1 MLIALDVGN
10 TNTVIGIFDGEVLKA
25 DWRIRTERDV
35 TVDELGMLFRN
46 LFDSRGLDFSKANN
60 LIISCVVPP
69 MLDTLENFGRKYVQ
83 TDPLVVGPGIKT
95 GIPILIDNPKE
106 VGADRVV
113 NAVAAYDK
121 YRRSLIIIDLGTS
134 TNFDY
139 VSPKG
144 EYMGGVIAPGLIIS
158 SEALFQKA
166 SKLQRIEISRP
177 KRVIGKDTI
186 SAMLSGLVYGHV
198 GLIDGIVR
206 RMIAEAGT
214 DPLVIASG
222 GLAPLVAVE
231 SETITEVIPDLTLD
245 GLRILFNLNRTP
257 RGQS

>member
-1 MLIALDVGN
+1 MLIAIDIGN
-10 TNTVIGIFDGEVLKA
+10 TNTVIGAFEGDTLKA

-46 LFDSRGLDFSKANN
+46 LFDSQGLDFAQADEM
-60 LIISCVVPP
+60 IISCVVPP
-69 MLDTLENFGRKYVQ
+69 MLDAVVNFGRKYVR
-83 TDPLVVGPGIKT
+83 TEPLVVGPGIKT

-113 NAVAAYDK
+113 NVVAAYER
-121 YRRSLIIIDLGTS
+121 YHRALIVVDLGTS

-144 EYMGGVIAPGLIIS
+144 EYVGGVIAPGLIIS

-177 KRVIGKDTI
+177 KRAIGRDTI
-186 SAMLSGLVYGHV
+186 SAMLAGLVYGHV
-198 GLIDGIVR
+198 GLIDGVVR
-206 RMIAEAGT
+206 RMKTEAGT
-214 DPLVIASG
+214 DPMVIASG
-222 GLAPLVAVE
+222 GLAHLIAAE
-231 SETITEVIPDLTLD
+231 SETIDEVIPDLTLD
-245 GLRILFNLNRTP
+245 GLRIIFNLNRTP
-257 RGQS
+257 RDQN

>member
-1 MLIALDVGN
+1 MLIAIDVGN
-10 TNTVIGIFDGEVLKA
+10 TNTVIGTFDGEDLKA
-25 DWRIRTERDV
+25 NWRIRTERDM

-46 LFDSRGLDFSKANN
+46 LFDSQGLDFSRANE

-69 MLDTLENFGRKYVQ
+69 MLDTIVHFSRKYVQ
-83 TDPLVVGPGIKT
+83 AEPLIVGPGIKT
-95 GIPILIDNPKE
+95 GLSILIDNPKE

-113 NAVAAYDK
+113 NAVAAYNIFH
-121 YRRSLIIIDLGTS
+121 RSLIVVDLGTS

-158 SEALFQKA
+158 SEALYQKA
-166 SKLQRIEISRP
+166 SKLQRVEISKP
-177 KRVIGKDTI
+177 KRIIGKDTV
-186 SAMLSGLVYGHV
+186 SAMLSGLFYGHV

-206 RMIAEAGT
+206 RMKAEAGT

-222 GLAPLVAVE
+222 GLAPLVASE
-231 SETITEVIPDLTLD
+231 SETITEVIPNLTLD
-245 GLRILFNLNRTP
+245 GLRIIFDLNRTP
-257 RGQS
+257 RGRS